1 MAVQKTFKREIA
13 IALLLW
19 LVYVVEVKDV
29 AIVEVLVW
37 PIFAFLGAAFGLD
50 AYSKQLQQSPKPPDG
65 RGPKVAAN
73 IQAGKTNTQT
83 VGTTNNV
90 EQKVVSPTVSRDLV
104 QSSDTTEVKAD
115 KVETVNVS
123 NTEPWVILL
132 LILGWL
138 LPSPNEIARWVS
150 NLFKRHT

>member
-1 MAVQKTFKREIA
+1 
-13 IALLLW
+13 
-19 LVYVVEVKDV
+19 
-29 AIVEVLVW
+29 
-37 PIFAFLGAAFGLD
+37 
-50 AYSKQLQQSPKPPDG
+50 
-65 RGPKVAAN
+65 
-73 IQAGKTNTQT
+73 

-90 EQKVVSPTVSRDLV
+90 EQKVVSPTVSRDVV

-150 NLFKRHT
+150 NLFKRKTLK

>member
-1 MAVQKTFKREIA
+1 MSVSLKFWSGRSLH
-13 IALLLW
+13 LLL
-19 LVYVVEVKDV
+19 LLL
-29 AIVEVLVW
+29 ALTSTASCSN
-37 PIFAFLGAAFGLD
+37 PLSLLTGG
-50 AYSKQLQQSPKPPDG
+50 
-65 RGPKVAAN
+65 GPKVAAN

-83 VGTTNNV
+83 VGTTNNI
-90 EQKVVSPTVSRDLV
+90 EQKVVSPTVSRDVV

-150 NLFKRHT
+150 NLFKRKT